1 VRAAKP
7 RARGMP
13 MYRDLTDNTML
24 CTKHWTKVVQCTR
37 NLSREVTTDNR
48 TFEQR
53 HRSAVSSA
61 ADFDS
66 HDQIETFPLAVL

>member
-1 VRAAKP
+1 MRAAKP

-24 CTKHWTKVVQCTR
+24 CTKHWTKVVQCIG
-37 NLSREVTTDNR
+37 NLFRKVT
-48 TFEQR
+48 
-53 HRSAVSSA
+53 SA

-66 HDQIETFPLAVL
+66 HDQMETFPLPVLWIQIEHGLSLPT